1 MIKVLHLTSSFSLS
15 GGAEANLLRLVS
27 HMDRDRFCN
36 MIVTMTEGVNYDLLR
51 ERLPAES
58 GVAVNSL
65 KMRRGVPNP
74 LAAVR
79 LSQIVN
85 RFQPQIMQT
94 WMYHADLLG
103 LLAGKWKGVPS
114 IAWNIQC
121 SSLDPAGFGWM
132 SRLVR
137 RLLISLSSFP
147 DVVLTNCQS
156 GLEFHRALGYR
167 PRRWLY
173 MPNSLDFDSFRPDD
187 QAGAWLRSLL
197 SLPSRAPLIGLIG
210 RLHPVKD
217 HETFIK
223 AACILAS
230 ENPDLHFV
238 LVGKGVEERNG
249 YINGLVTATAVA
261 DRFHLLGH
269 RSDVNHITAG
279 LDIACCSSLSEGSP
293 NVVAEAMACGVA
305 CVATDVGDSS
315 LILQE
320 LGRVVPPRDPEA
332 FAQACRETLAIPP
345 SRRRELGVAA
355 RARAKESFSLS
366 KVVAR
371 YESLYEMLARA
382 DGLAADPSLDKGR
395 LKASRVDESQ

>member
-1 MIKVLHLTSSFSLS
+1 M
-15 GGAEANLLRLVS
+15 
-27 HMDRDRFCN
+27 
-36 MIVTMTEGVNYDLLR
+36 
-51 ERLPAES
+51 
-58 GVAVNSL
+58 
-65 KMRRGVPNP
+65 
-74 LAAVR
+74 
-79 LSQIVN
+79 
-85 RFQPQIMQT
+85 
-94 WMYHADLLG
+94 
-103 LLAGKWKGVPS
+103 
-114 IAWNIQC
+114 
-121 SSLDPAGFGWM
+121 
-132 SRLVR
+132 
-137 RLLISLSSFP
+137 
-147 DVVLTNCQS
+147 
-156 GLEFHRALGYR
+156 
-167 PRRWLY
+167 
-173 MPNSLDFDSFRPDD
+173 
-187 QAGAWLRSLL
+187 
-197 SLPSRAPLIGLIG
+197 
-210 RLHPVKD
+210 KD

-345 SRRRELGVAA
+345 SRRRSSEWRHG
-355 RARAKESFSLS
+355 RAQRNPFLCPRWLRVTSRCTRCSRAPTDWQLTQ
-366 KVVAR
+366 V
-371 YESLYEMLARA
+371 
-382 DGLAADPSLDKGR
+382 
-395 LKASRVDESQ
+395 